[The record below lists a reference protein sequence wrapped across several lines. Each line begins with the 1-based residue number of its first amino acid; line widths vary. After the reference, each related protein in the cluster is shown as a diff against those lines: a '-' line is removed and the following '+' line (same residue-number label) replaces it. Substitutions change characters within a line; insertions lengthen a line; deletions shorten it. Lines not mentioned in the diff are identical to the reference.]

1 MRVFAWEYVTAVGAG
16 KPDLPPALRAE
27 GAMMLRALCRDLAA
41 VPGIEP
47 VTIAP
52 TVNNAPPLASDR
64 LAGCDAFWPIAPETD
79 GCLEEVTR
87 LAHAA
92 GLVLLNSRVDALAIA
107 RSKRATAHHL
117 ARCGIAVAPTLAARD
132 PPPPGPDGW
141 VIKPDDGVGASG
153 TRLIFRRDAL
163 DRCREAEP
171 DAVVQPYLP
180 GDALSLSLL
189 VQEGAAWLLSCNR
202 QQIDRCGEGFIFR
215 GSLVAGAEDRRA
227 ALAPLAEA
235 IAAALPGLWGYV
247 GVDVIDGPGGPVVL
261 EINPRLTTSYVGLAA
276 ATGIN
281 PALQVLR
288 LLEQPLG
295 RLVRRLRPRPAAVEV
310 PRT

>member
-1 MRVFAWEYVTAVGAG
+1 MRVFAWEYVTAIGAG
-16 KPDLPPALRAE
+16 KPDPPPALRAE
-27 GAMMLRALCRDLAA
+27 GAMMLRALYRDLA
-41 VPGIEP
+41 
-47 VTIAP
+47 IAP
-52 TVNNAPPLASDR
+52 GVEPIIAAPAVDDAPPLACDR
-64 LAGCDAFWPIAPETD
+64 LVDCDAFWPIAPETD
-79 GCLEEVTR
+79 GCLEEITR

-92 GLVLLNSRVDALAIA
+92 GPMVLNSRLDALAIA
-107 RSKRATAHHL
+107 RSKRATADHL
-117 ARCGIAVAPTLAARD
+117 ARCGIAVVPTMAARD

-141 VIKPDDGVGASG
+141 VIKPDDGAGASG
-153 TRLIFRRDAL
+153 TRMISRRDRL

-202 QQIDRCGEGFIFR
+202 QQIDLRDDAFVFR
-215 GSLVAGAEDRRA
+215 GSIVAGAEDRRA
-227 ALAPLAEA
+227 TLAPLAEA

-247 GVDVIDGPGGPVVL
+247 GVDVIDGPGGPIVL
-261 EINPRLTTSYVGLAA
+261 EINPRLTTSYVGLAE

-281 PALQVLR
+281 PASHVLA

-295 RLVRRLRPRPAAVEV
+295 RLMRRLRPRPVAVEV
-310 PRT
+310 PRA